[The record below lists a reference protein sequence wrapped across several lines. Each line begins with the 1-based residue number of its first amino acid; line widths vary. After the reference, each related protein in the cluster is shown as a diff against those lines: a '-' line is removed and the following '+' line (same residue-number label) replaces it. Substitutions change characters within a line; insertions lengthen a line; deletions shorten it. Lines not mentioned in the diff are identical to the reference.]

1 LIDAA
6 GEYISARISQL
17 NFYRNIP
24 LYTKAP
30 NDNHILYKPAGIT
43 LGEMRIAEGLHP
55 RELYI
60 RQSDKITGIQEAQKG
75 FNRQLELD
83 VMSGNSIKVKETLVT
98 VVEETLAEPR
108 SGSLEGMSDTV
119 GVIVSGYSRDSG
131 IIKNLIDLSSK
142 DYSSTIHS
150 INVMALALKFAFH
163 IYFAPEEAKLL
174 GLCGLLH
181 DVGKTRIDDEIL
193 TAPRKLT
200 DDEFAEM
207 RRHTIYGYNI
217 LNECKFGNSEIA
229 DCALNHHEKI
239 DGSGYPNG
247 KIRISRMSQIIG
259 IIDCYEALTN
269 DDRPYRNAMDA
280 YEALSTI
287 IMKDVNSGKFDKEL
301 YAQLIKSLGN

>member
-1 LIDAA
+1 MEAA

-17 NFYRNIP
+17 SFYRNIP

-30 NDNHILYKPAGIT
+30 NDNYILYKPTGIT

-55 RELYI
+55 RDLYI

-83 VMSGNSIKVKETLVT
+83 VMSGNSINVKETLVT
-98 VVEETLAEPR
+98 VVAETLAEPR

-119 GVIVSGYSRDSG
+119 GVIVTGYSRDSG
-131 IIKNLIDLSSK
+131 IIKKLIDLSSK

-150 INVMALALKFAFH
+150 INVMALALNFAFY
-163 IYFAPEEAKLL
+163 IYLKPEDAELL

-181 DVGKTRIDDEIL
+181 DVGKTRIDNGIL

-217 LNECKFGNSEIA
+217 LNECKFGNREIA

-247 KIRISRMSQIIG
+247 INRISRMSQIIG

-287 IMKDVNSGKFDKEL
+287 IMKDVNSGKYDKDL
-301 YAQLIKSLGN
+301 YAQLIKSLRN